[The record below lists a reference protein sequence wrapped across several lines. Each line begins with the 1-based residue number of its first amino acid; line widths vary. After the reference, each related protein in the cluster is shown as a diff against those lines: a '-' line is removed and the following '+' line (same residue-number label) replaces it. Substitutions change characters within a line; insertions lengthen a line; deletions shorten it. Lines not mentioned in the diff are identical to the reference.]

1 MNLSITEDFR
11 PLSELESHSLAL
23 AQQARSIGRPV
34 IVTAEGKPDVVILSA
49 DAFQRQIALVNLAT
63 LLAEGETDLKQGRTR
78 RAREFFKELRG
89 GKTKVRR

>member
-11 PLSELESHSLAL
+11 PLSELERAPLTL
-23 AQQARSIGRPV
+23 VEQARATGRPV

-49 DAFQRQIALVNLAT
+49 EAFQRQVALVNLAA
-63 LLAEGETDLKQGRTR
+63 LLAEGEADVKHGRTR

-89 GKTKVRR
+89 GKTKARR